1 MRTCTLLATLA
12 VAIFTA
18 DTLEAQRRGGN
29 NRSRW
34 RRPAEITTRV
44 GAYFTET
51 DAPKTDGNKVANLN
65 TIDLVRAAASAGQVT
80 MLYLHNS
87 EADRNVVRQ
96 FENLLF
102 RADTL
107 GDVLGIKL
115 RMFHCGQI
123 DISKSPAMKARYGKD
138 VPMFVAFDKTGK
150 ELPEVS
156 MPSYRAKASALE
168 NLVDRASSGAFKPS
182 LKTFAKKYAG
192 IVGDLEAAIKAKSDG
207 EQKSTEAENKADRKK
222 AEKAIEKAQKQE
234 DKLLKAEEKLL
245 EKIRQPA
252 RGDTHVGGRMPRRG
266 TQGNTGR
273 GRNGG

>member
-115 RMFHCGQI
+115 RMVHCGQI

-156 MPSYRAKASALE
+156 MPGYRAKASALE
-168 NLVDRASSGAFKPS
+168 KLVDRASSGAFKPS